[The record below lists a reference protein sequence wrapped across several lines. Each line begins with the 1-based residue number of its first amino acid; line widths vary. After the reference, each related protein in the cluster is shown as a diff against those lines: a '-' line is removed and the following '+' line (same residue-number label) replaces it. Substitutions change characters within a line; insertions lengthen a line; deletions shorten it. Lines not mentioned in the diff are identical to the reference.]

1 LLLEIPA
8 VVYLHASEGGY
19 DMLELGVDPGD
30 SCFGFSPSKVRAGD
44 DNERIERRRN
54 HRDSK

>member
-1 LLLEIPA
+1 VLLLEIPA

-30 SCFGFSPSKVRAGD
+30 SCFGFPTKVRAGD
-44 DNERIERRRN
+44 DNEINERRRN
-54 HRDSK
+54 HHDSK